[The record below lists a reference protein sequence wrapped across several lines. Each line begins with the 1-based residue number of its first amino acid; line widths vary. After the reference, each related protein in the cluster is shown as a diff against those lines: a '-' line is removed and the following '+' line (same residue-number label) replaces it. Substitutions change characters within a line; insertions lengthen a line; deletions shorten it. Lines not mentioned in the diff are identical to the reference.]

1 MAIRRHR
8 MLALTSRYPAVYVF
22 DGVPPPLTIHPRSVV
37 LPRMPNADLA
47 RLIARSRGYLCF
59 NPNGMAGAFSERIGQ
74 AVERG
79 PIPLLPENAVTAQMF
94 SEGGGVPARPPGAA
108 RGRTEGRR

>member
-37 LPRMPNADLA
+37 LPRMPNSDLA
-47 RLIARSRGYLCF
+47 RLNARSRGDLCF
-59 NPNGMAGAFSERIGQ
+59 NPTGKAGACSDRLCQ
-74 AVERG
+74 AVDRVT
-79 PIPLLPENAVTAQMF
+79 IPPLHENPVIAHMF
-94 SEGGGVPARPPGAA
+94 PDGGGPPAGPPRAA
-108 RGRTEGRR
+108 QAA